1 MPGTLIIGRSG
12 AIFEQQTLLVLD
24 RVWGSAGFA
33 CGSSG
38 SELRKLFQ
46 VPSLLRHE
54 YTVTSLDLDLPL
66 TVSPSMVSPTRRII
80 EAKLGPVLEDE
91 DAIFRV
97 AMTAHELL
105 ENAAKYASDGKA
117 RLELSVTPREE
128 GAIVRVVVTN
138 NATQEHIAQL
148 GACYA
153 EMNAAKDAM
162 AHYFSLMRMNA
173 KAGALS
179 RLGLARVR
187 AEGEMDIEVD
197 VEGERVKIVASGIVA
212 S

>member
-1 MPGTLIIGRSG
+1 MTP
-12 AIFEQQTLLVLD
+12 
-24 RVWGSAGFA
+24 
-33 CGSSG
+33 
-38 SELRKLFQ
+38 
-46 VPSLLRHE
+46 
-54 YTVTSLDLDLPL
+54 LDLELPL
-66 TVSPSMVSPTRRII
+66 SVTPEVVSPTRRLLEI
-80 EAKLGPVLEDE
+80 KLAAALDDD
-91 DAIFRV
+91 DAVYRV
-97 AMTAHELL
+97 AMAAHELL

-138 NATQEHIAQL
+138 NSTQEHIAEL

-162 AHYFSLMRMNA
+162 AHYFSLMRLNA
-173 KAGALS
+173 KVGALS

-187 AEGEMDIEVD
+187 AEGEMEIEVD

-212 S
+212 R

>member
-1 MPGTLIIGRSG
+1 M
-12 AIFEQQTLLVLD
+12 LVRD
-24 RVWGSAGFA
+24 
-33 CGSSG
+33 
-38 SELRKLFQ
+38 
-46 VPSLLRHE
+46 E
-54 YTVTSLDLDLPL
+54 YTVSPLDLDLPL

-80 EAKLGPVLEDE
+80 EAKLGPVLEDDE

-117 RLELSVTPREE
+117 RLELSVTPRDE

-138 NATQEHIAQL
+138 NSTQEHIAEL

-212 S
+212 R

>member
-1 MPGTLIIGRSG
+1 
-12 AIFEQQTLLVLD
+12 
-24 RVWGSAGFA
+24 
-33 CGSSG
+33 
-38 SELRKLFQ
+38 
-46 VPSLLRHE
+46 
-54 YTVTSLDLDLPL
+54 VTTLDLDLPL

-117 RLELSVTPREE
+117 RLELSVTPRDE

-138 NATQEHIAQL
+138 NSTTEHIKEL

-173 KAGALS
+173 KSGALS

-197 VEGERVKIVASGIVA
+197 VEGERVKVVASGIV
-212 S
+212 SR

>member
-1 MPGTLIIGRSG
+1 M
-12 AIFEQQTLLVLD
+12 LVRD
-24 RVWGSAGFA
+24 G
-33 CGSSG
+33 
-38 SELRKLFQ
+38 
-46 VPSLLRHE
+46 
-54 YTVTSLDLDLPL
+54 YTVSPLDLDLPL

-80 EAKLGPVLEDE
+80 EAKLGPVLEDDE

-117 RLELSVTPREE
+117 RLELSVTPRDE

-138 NATQEHIAQL
+138 NSTQEHIAEL

-162 AHYFSLMRMNA
+162 AHYFSLMRLNA

-187 AEGEMDIEVD
+187 AEGEMEIEVD
-197 VEGERVKIVASGIVA
+197 VVGERVKVVASGIVA
-212 S
+212 R

>member
-1 MPGTLIIGRSG
+1 M
-12 AIFEQQTLLVLD
+12 LVRD
-24 RVWGSAGFA
+24 
-33 CGSSG
+33 
-38 SELRKLFQ
+38 
-46 VPSLLRHE
+46 E
-54 YTVTSLDLDLPL
+54 YTVSPLDLDLPL

-117 RLELSVTPREE
+117 RLELSVTPRDE

-138 NATQEHIAQL
+138 NSTQEHIAEL

-173 KAGALS
+173 KAGRAVPPGAGPGPRRGGDGDRGRRRGGAGQDRGVRHRRQIAATGHEPRPTEPASRSGGGHQCRVMTPRFAQSRWRPDVRRWRALS
-179 RLGLARVR
+179 
-187 AEGEMDIEVD
+187 
-197 VEGERVKIVASGIVA
+197 
-212 S
+212 

>member
-1 MPGTLIIGRSG
+1 
-12 AIFEQQTLLVLD
+12 
-24 RVWGSAGFA
+24 
-33 CGSSG
+33 
-38 SELRKLFQ
+38 
-46 VPSLLRHE
+46 
-54 YTVTSLDLDLPL
+54 VTPLDLDLPL
-66 TVSPSMVSPTRRII
+66 SVSPNMVSPTRRII
-80 EAKLGPVLEDE
+80 EAKLGPALDDE

-117 RLELSVTPREE
+117 RLEVSIKPR
-128 GAIVRVVVTN
+128 GDDAIVRVVVTN
-138 NATQEHIAQL
+138 NATRDHIDQL

-153 EMNAAKDAM
+153 EMNANRDAM

-197 VEGERVKIVASGIVA
+197 VQGETVKVVASGIVVR
-212 S
+212 

>member
-1 MPGTLIIGRSG
+1 
-12 AIFEQQTLLVLD
+12 
-24 RVWGSAGFA
+24 
-33 CGSSG
+33 
-38 SELRKLFQ
+38 
-46 VPSLLRHE
+46 
-54 YTVTSLDLDLPL
+54 LDLDLPL

-138 NATQEHIAQL
+138 NATQENIAQL
-148 GACYA
+148 GVCYA

>member
-1 MPGTLIIGRSG
+1 M
-12 AIFEQQTLLVLD
+12 
-24 RVWGSAGFA
+24 
-33 CGSSG
+33 
-38 SELRKLFQ
+38 
-46 VPSLLRHE
+46 LLRDE
-54 YTVTSLDLDLPL
+54 YTVTPLDLDLPL

-138 NATQEHIAQL
+138 NTTQEHIAEL

-162 AHYFSLMRMNA
+162 AHYFSLMRLNA

-187 AEGEMDIEVD
+187 AEGEMEIEVD

-212 S
+212 R

>member
-1 MPGTLIIGRSG
+1 MSP
-12 AIFEQQTLLVLD
+12 
-24 RVWGSAGFA
+24 
-33 CGSSG
+33 
-38 SELRKLFQ
+38 
-46 VPSLLRHE
+46 
-54 YTVTSLDLDLPL
+54 LDLDLPL

-80 EAKLGPVLEDE
+80 EAKLGPVLEDDE

-97 AMTAHELL
+97 AMTAPELL

-117 RLELSVTPREE
+117 RLELTVTPRDE

-138 NATQEHIAQL
+138 NSTQEHIAEL

-162 AHYFSLMRMNA
+162 AHYFSLMRLNA

-187 AEGEMDIEVD
+187 AEGEMEIEVD
-197 VEGERVKIVASGIVA
+197 VVGERVKVVASGIVA
-212 S
+212 R

>member
-1 MPGTLIIGRSG
+1 MPLD
-12 AIFEQQTLLVLD
+12 FDLL
-24 RVWGSAGFA
+24 F
-33 CGSSG
+33 
-38 SELRKLFQ
+38 
-46 VPSLLRHE
+46 
-54 YTVTSLDLDLPL
+54 

-138 NATQEHIAQL
+138 NATQENIAQL
-148 GACYA
+148 GVCYA

-212 S
+212 H

>member
-1 MPGTLIIGRSG
+1 M
-12 AIFEQQTLLVLD
+12 LV
-24 RVWGSAGFA
+24 RG
-33 CGSSG
+33 
-38 SELRKLFQ
+38 
-46 VPSLLRHE
+46 E
-54 YTVTSLDLDLPL
+54 YTVSPLDLDLPL

-80 EAKLGPVLEDE
+80 EAKLGPVLEDDE

-105 ENAAKYASDGKA
+105 ENAAKFACDGKA
-117 RLELSVTPREE
+117 RLELSVTPRDE

-138 NATQEHIAQL
+138 NSTREHIAEL

-212 S
+212 R

>member
-1 MPGTLIIGRSG
+1 M
-12 AIFEQQTLLVLD
+12 FERTPLLVLV
-24 RVWGSAGFA
+24 RG
-33 CGSSG
+33 
-38 SELRKLFQ
+38 
-46 VPSLLRHE
+46 E
-54 YTVTSLDLDLPL
+54 YTVSPLDLDLPL

-117 RLELSVTPREE
+117 RLELTVSPRDE

-138 NATQEHIAQL
+138 NSTQEHIAGL

-162 AHYFSLMRMNA
+162 AHYFSLMRINA
-173 KAGALS
+173 KAGAMS

-187 AEGEMDIEVD
+187 AEGEMEIEVD
-197 VEGERVKIVASGIVA
+197 VVGERVKVVASGIV
-212 S
+212 SR

>member
-1 MPGTLIIGRSG
+1 
-12 AIFEQQTLLVLD
+12 
-24 RVWGSAGFA
+24 
-33 CGSSG
+33 
-38 SELRKLFQ
+38 
-46 VPSLLRHE
+46 
-54 YTVTSLDLDLPL
+54 VTSLDLDLPL
-66 TVSPSMVSPTRRII
+66 SVSASMVSPTRRII
-80 EAKLGPVLEDE
+80 EAKLGPALDDE

-117 RLELSVTPREE
+117 RLEVSIKPRGED
-128 GAIVRVVVTN
+128 ALVRVVVTN
-138 NATQEHIAQL
+138 NATREHIDQL

-153 EMNAAKDAM
+153 EMNANRDAM

-173 KAGALS
+173 KAGAMS

-197 VEGERVKIVASGIVA
+197 VQGETVKIVASGIVVR
-212 S
+212 

>member
-1 MPGTLIIGRSG
+1 M
-12 AIFEQQTLLVLD
+12 LV
-24 RVWGSAGFA
+24 RG
-33 CGSSG
+33 
-38 SELRKLFQ
+38 
-46 VPSLLRHE
+46 E
-54 YTVTSLDLDLPL
+54 YTVTPLDLDLPL

-117 RLELSVTPREE
+117 RLELSVTPARRGRDRARRRHQQLDA
-128 GAIVRVVVTN
+128 GAHRR
-138 NATQEHIAQL
+138 AR
-148 GACYA
+148 ACYA

-162 AHYFSLMRMNA
+162 AHYFSLMRLNA

-212 S
+212 R